1 MNTLDI
7 MLKKI
12 EQAKALDFANILSA
26 SIELFK
32 KVWVQGLV
40 MLLLTMLMMLP
51 FYILMYLP
59 LLGMG
64 LYDPDSFNQ
73 GSDFNVALL
82 IPFYTMVFVFSFFA
96 MVISFGLKSAF
107 FRMCKAKDF
116 NEATRDDYFYFFK
129 RPYLMKTIKLSIV
142 SFGIG
147 VLATL
152 LCFLPIIYAIVPLS
166 LLNVVFA
173 FNPDMSVSDSVKLS
187 FKLGNKKWLITFGL
201 IFVAGLLAQLVGML
215 LCFVGIL
222 FTVSFS
228 YIPLYFI
235 YKQVIG
241 FSETDAIDEIG
252 IVVE

>member
-1 MNTLDI
+1 MGTLDTLI
-7 MLKKI
+7 KKI
-12 EQAKALDFANILSA
+12 ENAKNLDFGTILSA

-40 MLLLTMLMMLP
+40 MLLLNILMMLP

-64 LYDPDSFNQ
+64 LYDPESFSQ
-73 GSDFNVALL
+73 GGDFNMALL
-82 IPFYTMVFVFSFFA
+82 IPFYTMVLVFSFFA
-96 MVISFGLKSAF
+96 MVINFGLKSAF
-107 FRMCKAKDF
+107 FRICKAKDF

-129 RPYLMKTIKLSIV
+129 KPYLMQTIKLSVI
-142 SFGIG
+142 SFGIA

-166 LLNVVFA
+166 LINVIFA
-173 FNPDMSVSDSVKLS
+173 FNPEMAVSDVVKLS

-201 IFVAGLLAQLVGML
+201 IFVAGFLAQIVGML
-215 LCFVGIL
+215 LCFVGVVV
-222 FTVSFS
+222 TTSFA

-235 YKQVIG
+235 YKDVIG
-241 FSETDAIDEIG
+241 FDDVDVIDEIG
-252 IVVE
+252 TVVE